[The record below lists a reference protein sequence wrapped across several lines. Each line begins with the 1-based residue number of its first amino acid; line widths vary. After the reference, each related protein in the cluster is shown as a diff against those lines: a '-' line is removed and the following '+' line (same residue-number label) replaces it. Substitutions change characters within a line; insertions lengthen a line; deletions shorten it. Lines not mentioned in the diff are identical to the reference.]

1 MRSRRCMNLS
11 MQSMP
16 WLIVIFRR
24 TQKRQS
30 EVGVALIIISYSK
43 PSCSMCKW
51 KILSV
56 IFIDDHQAFES
67 GHTSVRD

>member
-1 MRSRRCMNLS
+1 M
-11 MQSMP
+11 
-16 WLIVIFRR
+16 
-24 TQKRQS
+24 
-30 EVGVALIIISYSK
+30 GVALIIISYSK
-43 PSCSMCKW
+43 PSCSMFKW